1 MDPETTVTDAN
12 ASNSSI
18 DDSMLSSPDFK
29 GAPADEQTG
38 DVVADA
44 TTQAADDKTVDNTKN
59 QEDRFDKDPR
69 FQELIAQKNE
79 AEAAKIEAEAKL
91 TLLKQSPIGDM
102 GIPAASGQV
111 EAKDI
116 STMTADEL
124 REWQEDDPVGYAKNI
139 LALATQSV
147 KTSLSTENVREAT
160 IAGIEKTF
168 TEYGKNNPS
177 FNEMW
182 DSGEI
187 PKYMQDNPGNNAIS
201 AHMMLMGDKRME
213 AAIAK
218 AVKETEERV
227 IKNFQAKKNATV
239 ISSTSAARAP
249 GNGVDAEIKDTQPHG
264 GFVSVAASRLAAM
277 RRASA

>member
-264 GFVSVAASRLAAM
+264 GFVSVAASRLADM

>member
-1 MDPETTVTDAN
+1 MDPETTVIDAN
-12 ASNSSI
+12 TSNSSN

-38 DVVADA
+38 EAVADA

-79 AEAAKIEAEAKL
+79 AKAAKIEAEAKL

-102 GIPAASGQV
+102 GTPAAQV

-139 LALATQSV
+139 LALATQNV
-147 KTSLSTENVREAT
+147 KTSLSSENVREAT

-168 TEYGKNNPS
+168 TDYGKANPT